1 MTAGVANWFDKRR
14 ASAMTI
20 PGPTVTGADD
30 VCLFAHFDR
39 DDRVDDHV
47 FRYLEALQ
55 TAGFRIVF
63 VTASQISS
71 SDRQRLG
78 RMCDDVIARENRGL
92 DFGSWSEAYRRHRG
106 SIKGRLL
113 LTNDSVY
120 GPIGNLGLTLQRLLA
135 VPADVYGLVECNLT
149 APHLQSWFLL
159 LENRA
164 AQGEVFAA
172 VMSQPF
178 AKMAKPDIVT
188 AGEIELSRR
197 LVAAGYRL
205 RALSKAGSGG
215 PLSRLFPIHPMHP
228 LWREM
233 IQGEGV
239 PFLKVEL
246 LRDNPTAVA
255 DLADVPA
262 VVAGHA
268 PDLVPMI
275 ERHQA
280 RTRRAHDAI
289 EGSALRRR
297 GYRIRGWFARHEY
310 RLMRSG
316 RVSES
321 YIAAAAF
328 LLLARAV
335 PAGAG
340 PASRRQVLAPAARG
354 R

>member
-1 MTAGVANWFDKRR
+1 MQSNDGMTAGVANWFDKRR

-20 PGPTVTGADD
+20 PGQTVTGADD

-47 FRYLEALQ
+47 FCYLEALQ

-71 SDRQRLG
+71 SDRQRLAPV
-78 RMCDDVIARENRGL
+78 CDDVIARENRGL

-135 VPADVYGLVECNLT
+135 VPADVYGLIECNLT

-159 LENRA
+159 LENRV
-164 AQGEVFAA
+164 AQGDVFAA

-178 AKMAKPDIVT
+178 AQMTKPDIVV

-215 PLSRLFPIHPMHP
+215 PLSRLFPIHPIHP
-228 LWREM
+228 L
-233 IQGEGV
+233 
-239 PFLKVEL
+239 
-246 LRDNPTAVA
+246 
-255 DLADVPA
+255 
-262 VVAGHA
+262 
-268 PDLVPMI
+268 
-275 ERHQA
+275 
-280 RTRRAHDAI
+280 
-289 EGSALRRR
+289 
-297 GYRIRGWFARHEY
+297 
-310 RLMRSG
+310 
-316 RVSES
+316 
-321 YIAAAAF
+321 
-328 LLLARAV
+328 
-335 PAGAG
+335 
-340 PASRRQVLAPAARG
+340 
-354 R
+354 

>member
-1 MTAGVANWFDKRR
+1 
-14 ASAMTI
+14 MTI

-47 FRYLEALQ
+47 FRYLDALQ

-63 VTASQISS
+63 VTASQINS
-71 SDRQRLG
+71 SDRQRLA
-78 RMCDDVIARENRGL
+78 RICDDVILRENHGL
-92 DFGSWSEAYRRHRG
+92 DFGSWSEAYGRHRG

-120 GPIGNLGLTLQRLLA
+120 GPIGNLGLALQRLLA

-159 LENRA
+159 LENRV
-164 AQGEVFAA
+164 AQGDVFAA

-178 AKMAKPDIVT
+178 AEMAKADVIR
-188 AGEIELSRR
+188 AGEIALSRR
-197 LVAAGYRL
+197 LLAAGFRL
-205 RALSKAGSGG
+205 RALSTAGSGG

-233 IQGEGV
+233 IEGEGV

-255 DLADVPA
+255 DLVDVPA
-262 VVAGHA
+262 VVSGHA
-268 PDLVPMI
+268 PDLVAMI

-280 RTRRAHDAI
+280 RTRRGHVAI
-289 EGSALRRR
+289 AGSTLRRR
-297 GYRIRGWFARHEY
+297 GYRMRAWFARHEY
-310 RLMRSG
+310 RLLRSG
-316 RVSES
+316 RMAEA
-321 YIAAAAF
+321 YLAAAAF
-328 LLLARAV
+328 LLLAV
-335 PAGAG
+335 PY
-340 PASRRQVLAPAARG
+340 RLARG
-354 R
+354 QRPDGRPWRRRADDTRL